1 MGYYPPLICQ
11 GNAGTIMPLSRY
23 IADLDQLVEVFNG
36 NQPVSERSFENLRV
50 AVARMNEIR
59 RQLSM
64 AQEKLNTSLA
74 IAESE
79 LIGGETVSAPVLER
93 ELTDRFQMYD
103 FCKTGIAEIDGE
115 HDMLMRLGNRLYSMS
130 FREDVLR
137 EEIDDVLT
145 ELIAFAQN
153 HFDAEERL
161 MEAHGYPDLDG
172 HRATHKRMCDYLQE
186 IFDLARE
193 TPLLI
198 TIRLEIFLGS
208 WFVWHMQRDDVEF
221 AQFCRQEAL

>member
-1 MGYYPPLICQ
+1 
-11 GNAGTIMPLSRY
+11 MPLSRF
-23 IADLDQLVEVFNG
+23 IADLDQLVDVFNG
-36 NQPVSERSFENLRV
+36 KQPLSDRSFENLRI

-59 RQLSM
+59 RQLTL

-79 LIGGETVSAPVLER
+79 LIGGDAEGVAPAEH
-93 ELTDRFQMYD
+93 EATERFQMYD

-115 HDMLMRLGNRLYSMS
+115 HDMLMRLGNKLYAMS
-130 FREDVLR
+130 FRDDVTR
-137 EEIDDVLT
+137 EEIEQVLS
-145 ELIAFAQN
+145 ELIAFAKT
-153 HFDAEERL
+153 HFEAEERL
-161 MEAHGYPDLDG
+161 MEAHQYPALEE

-186 IFDLARE
+186 IYDLARE
-193 TPLLI
+193 TPLLV

-221 AQFCRQEAL
+221 AQFVRQEGL